1 MIAKRVTAMKQ
12 LGLGLNLSTK
22 RTRKREFLE
31 EMERVVPWGVLV
43 QIVEPHYPR
52 AKTGRPPFGIE
63 TMLRIH
69 YLQQWFGLSDPAMEE
84 ALHDVPLY
92 REFAKLEG
100 VTARLPDE
108 TTILRFRH
116 LLERHELAVDMLRV
130 VNDIL
135 QAKGLMMRTG
145 TAVDATLIAA
155 PSSTKN
161 ADGARDPEMK
171 QTRKGNNWYFGMK
184 AHIGV
189 DAQSGLVHT
198 VAGTAANVNDLTMA
212 GALLHGDE
220 EAAFGDAGY
229 QGVHKRAEAAGPIWH
244 VAMRP
249 GKRRKLNLFIEPD
262 FVAER
267 VEKMK
272 ASIRAKVEH
281 PFRVIKRQFGFT
293 KVRYRGL
300 AKNTAQIVT
309 LFALSNLWMMRR
321 QLMAMAEVRP
331 QRA

>member
-1 MIAKRVTAMKQ
+1 MKQ

-22 RTRKREFLE
+22 KTRKREFLE
-31 EMERVVPWGVLV
+31 EMEHVVPWAALV
-43 QIVEPHYPR
+43 QIVEPHCPR
-52 AKTGRPPFGIE
+52 AKTGRPPMPVE

-92 REFAKLEG
+92 REFAKLG
-100 VTARLPDE
+100 DAQARLPDE

-116 LLERHELAVDMLRV
+116 LLERHNLAPDMLRL

-135 QAKGLMMRTG
+135 LAKGLMLRTG
-145 TAVDATLIAA
+145 TAVDATLISA

-161 ADGARDPEMK
+161 AEGERDPEMK
-171 QTRKGNNWYFGMK
+171 QTKKGNNWYFGMK

-189 DAQSGLVHT
+189 DAASGLVHT
-198 VAGTAANVNDLTMA
+198 VVGTAANVNDLNVA
-212 GALLHGDE
+212 GQLLHGE
-220 EAAFGDAGY
+220 EHAAFGDAGY
-229 QGVHKRAEAAGPIWH
+229 QGVHKRPEAAGPTWH

-249 GKRRKLNLFIEPD
+249 GKRRKLNPFIEPD
-262 FVAER
+262 FIAER

-281 PFRVIKRQFGFT
+281 PFRVLKRQFGFT

-300 AKNTAQIVT
+300 AKNTAQLIT
-309 LFALSNLWMMRR
+309 LFALSNLWMARR
-321 QLMAMAEVRP
+321 QLLEARG
-331 QRA
+331 

>member
-1 MIAKRVTAMKQ
+1 MKQ

-22 RTRKREFLE
+22 KTRKREFLE
-31 EMERVVPWGVLV
+31 EMERVVPWSALV
-43 QIVEPHYPR
+43 QVVEPYYPR
-52 AKTGRPPFGIE
+52 ARTGRPPIGIE
-63 TMLRIH
+63 TMLRVH
-69 YLQQWFGLSDPAMEE
+69 YLQQWFALSDPAMEE
-84 ALHDVPLY
+84 ALHDMPVF
-92 REFAKLEG
+92 RDFAKLREG
-100 VTARLPDE
+100 VARLPDE

-116 LLERHELAVDMLRV
+116 LLEKHDLATDMLRV

-135 QAKGLMMRTG
+135 QAKGMLMRTG
-145 TAVDATLIAA
+145 TVVDATLISA

-161 ADGARDPEMK
+161 ADGERDPQMK

-189 DAQSGLVHT
+189 DAHSGLVHT
-198 VAGTAANVNDLTMA
+198 VAGTSANVNDLNMA

-229 QGVHKRAEAAGPIWH
+229 QGVHKRAEATGPTWH

-249 GKRRKLNLFIEPD
+249 GLRRKLNPFIEPD

-300 AKNTAQIVT
+300 AKNTAQLVT
-309 LFALSNLWMMRR
+309 LFALSNLWMARR
-321 QLMAMAEVRP
+321 QLMAG
-331 QRA
+331 QG